1 MNFQAHPTKH
11 APRDG
16 ARSKAL
22 SAAREPLPK
31 DGSLHD
37 ALPDPGIP
45 AGAYDISEGEFEAL
59 RKLIHEHAGIAL
71 GSGKKQLLV
80 ARLSRRLR
88 SLGLS
93 SFAQYHALLVD
104 HDPGGE
110 EMRRML
116 NCVTTNQT
124 DFFREKHHFD
134 ALRTELLPRLYR
146 ARQSTRRLR
155 LWSAGCSSG
164 EEPYTLAMTLRTL
177 EIPAGFDVK
186 ILATDLDSNILARA
200 AAGIYPLARVE
211 PVPEPERRRFFQLGK
226 GDQSGQARVTD
237 ELRSLITFRQL
248 NLMNDWP
255 FKGQMDVIFCRNV
268 MIYFD
273 DATRRRLVDRFV
285 QRLAPDGVLMLGHSE
300 SLMGL
305 HPQLASAGRTIF
317 EKHAHG
323 HQKAA

>member
-1 MNFQAHPTKH
+1 VCSSDL
-11 APRDG
+11 RDFH
-16 ARSKAL
+16 R
-22 SAAREPLPK
+22 ARE
-31 DGSLHD
+31 
-37 ALPDPGIP
+37 
-45 AGAYDISEGEFEAL
+45 
-59 RKLIHEHAGIAL
+59 LIRRFAGIAL
-71 GSGKKQLLV
+71 ADSKKALV
-80 ARLSRRLR
+80 HGRLASRVRT
-88 SLGLS
+88 LGISPAAYLQKVEDDAVEREQ
-93 SFAQYHALLVD
+93 FINAL
-104 HDPGGE
+104 
-110 EMRRML
+110 
-116 NCVTTNQT
+116 TTNVT

-134 ALRTELLPRLYR
+134 ALRSEILPRLYR
-146 ARQSTRRLR
+146 ARQTTRRLR
-155 LWSAGCSSG
+155 IWSAGCSSG
-164 EEPYTLAMTLRTL
+164 EEPYTIAMTLRTL

-200 AAGIYPLARVE
+200 AASIYPLARVE
-211 PVPEPERRRFFQLGK
+211 PVPEPERRRFFQAGK
-226 GDQSGQARVTD
+226 GEQSGQARVTD

-300 SLMGL
+300 SLMGV

-323 HQKAA
+323 HQQQAA